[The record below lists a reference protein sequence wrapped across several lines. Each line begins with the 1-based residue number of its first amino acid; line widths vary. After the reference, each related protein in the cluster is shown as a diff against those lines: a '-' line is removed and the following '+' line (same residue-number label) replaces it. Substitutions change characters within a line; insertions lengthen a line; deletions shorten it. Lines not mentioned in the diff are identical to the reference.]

1 MRGVPGPGSAGA
13 LPGHDVR
20 LTDGDLVLRP
30 MREGD
35 LPKALELDNEPE
47 VRHFM

>member
-30 MREGD
+30 MREDD
-35 LPKALELDNEPE
+35 LPKALELDNEQE